1 MIIDKKKKYIQ
12 VSENNL
18 IRRLARVK
26 RVKRRRMKYLREE
39 IRTGVCIVGKIIKSR
54 MKEAGN
60 MFRIKEDKLLLVET
74 NEQGGTRKLQLRWED
89 CLKRDL
95 IETDEEEM
103 WRQKASNM
111 VRWKNIMTV
120 AIGCVK

>member
-1 MIIDKKKKYIQ
+1 MTTMIIYIKYIQ

-54 MKEAGN
+54 MKGAG
-60 MFRIKEDKLLLVET
+60 
-74 NEQGGTRKLQLRWED
+74 
-89 CLKRDL
+89 
-95 IETDEEEM
+95 
-103 WRQKASNM
+103 RQ
-111 VRWKNIMTV
+111 IT
-120 AIGCVK
+120 IG